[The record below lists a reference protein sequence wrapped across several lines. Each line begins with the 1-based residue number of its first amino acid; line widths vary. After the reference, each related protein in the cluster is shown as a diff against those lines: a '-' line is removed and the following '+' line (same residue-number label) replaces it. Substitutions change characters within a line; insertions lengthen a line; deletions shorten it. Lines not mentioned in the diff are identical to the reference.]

1 MTKPLFNK
9 YFFAILL
16 LGFVSFLATPVLAD
30 SDDDAMMPERE
41 RVEMRERMEVKEE
54 LEIEN
59 EDEDEDGDEM
69 MEVRNRIGSR
79 IETFR
84 VDLTKIADPEL
95 RQELEEKRAEMEE
108 KRAELEA
115 KAEERRLEREKKAE
129 ERRAQIEEKRA
140 EMTEKRAEFQKE
152 IAERRIENTSRVILA
167 TVERL
172 EGIAD
177 RIQSRIEKV
186 VEAGNDTTESEAYLN
201 AARAD
206 LLAARESAADFDD
219 LDLTSDNAQE
229 NFDLIKVSAA
239 VAKDHIRSAHENLRN
254 AVSPLNL
261 ATDNQ
266 N

>member
-1 MTKPLFNK
+1 MTKSLNR
-9 YFFAILL
+9 YFFTILL
-16 LGFVSFLATPVLAD
+16 LGFVALLTTPVLAD

-41 RVEMRERMEVKEE
+41 RSEMRERMEVREMM
-54 LEIEN
+54 EI
-59 EDEDEDGDEM
+59 EDEDGDEM
-69 MEVRNRIGSR
+69 MEVRNRMESR
-79 IETFR
+79 VETFR

-115 KAEERRLEREKKAE
+115 KAEERRLEREKQAE

-140 EMTEKRAEFQKE
+140 EMTEKRAEFQRE
-152 IAERRIENTSRVILA
+152 IAKKRVENAGRVILA

-172 EGIAD
+172 ESIAD

-186 VEAGNDTTESEAYLN
+186 VEAGNDTSESEAYLN
-201 AARAD
+201 AALAD
-206 LLAARESAADFDD
+206 LLAARASVEDFDD

-229 NFDLIKVSAA
+229 NFDLIKVSATE
-239 VAKDHIRSAHENLRN
+239 AKDHIRSAHENLRN

>member
-1 MTKPLFNK
+1 MTKSLK
-9 YFFAILL
+9 RYFFTILL
-16 LGFVSFLATPVLAD
+16 LGFVGLLATPVLAD

-41 RVEMRERMEVKEE
+41 RAELRERMEVREGM
-54 LEIEN
+54 EI
-59 EDEDEDGDEM
+59 EDGDEAKM
-69 MEVRNRIGSR
+69 MEVRNQVESR
-79 IETFR
+79 VEAFR

-95 RQELEEKRAEMEE
+95 RQQLEEKRAEMET

-115 KAEERRLEREKKAE
+115 KAEERRMEREQQAE

-140 EMTEKRAEFQKE
+140 EMTQKRAEFQKE
-152 IAERRIENTSRVILA
+152 IAQRRVENVGKVTLA
-167 TVERL
+167 TIERL

-186 VEAGNDTTESEAYLN
+186 AEAGNDTSESEAYLN

-206 LLAARESAADFDD
+206 LEAAKASVADFDD

-229 NFDLIKVSAA
+229 NFDLIKVSATE
-239 VAKDHIRSAHENLRN
+239 AKDHIRSAHENLKN
-254 AVSPLNL
+254 AVIPLNL
-261 ATDNQ
+261 AVDNQ